1 MPRKLKVGFSNSP
14 KNMTHATYRDLGFA
28 ARPDGLFDVYS
39 AGGLGN
45 NPCFGVLVAE
55 GIKPEEICYYIKAMW
70 LTFRAYGNY
79 ENRAKARTRY
89 MQESLGGP
97 EAYKNA
103 FLEKLQQVRESGEDL
118 TVQAVVTEIEKKGDG
133 SEISDV
139 RVTPQKQEG
148 LYTVMWHPIGGLAST
163 EKFCALNDAL
173 QKIDGAEMRL
183 APDETAYII
192 NLTGSEA
199 KQILEL
205 TDDSAKLRLRLLS
218 AVSAHRFVR

>member
-79 ENRAKARTRY
+79 ENRAKARTRF
-89 MQESLGGP
+89 MQEALGGAD
-97 EAYKNA
+97 AYKHA

-118 TVQAVVTEIEKKGDG
+118 TVQAVLTEIKKKGDG

-148 LYTVMWHPIGGLAST
+148 LYTVMWHPIGGLASP

-173 QKIDGAEMRL
+173 RK
-183 APDETAYII
+183 
-192 NLTGSEA
+192 
-199 KQILEL
+199 
-205 TDDSAKLRLRLLS
+205 
-218 AVSAHRFVR
+218 